1 MGIKIELLGQI
12 SYFASSHPSSLRIVP
27 DVNTLCS
34 QVQIDPLPGKKVEH
48 MGIKIELLG
57 QIELYFDR
65 GNFYD
70 FTSLVRELDVPG
82 EIKDRKT
89 FAFEFSNVEMQYESY
104 NGVNVRLR
112 YILKVTISRS
122 YAANI
127 VKEKDFWVRGHRTTI
142 RSAIF
147 QIPRKI
153 DDDLLYR
160 SYAAN
165 IVKDFW
171 VREHRTTI
179 RSAFRGMHL
188 LERRLNRANIVE
200 AKDFWVGK
208 DQAASGLERIRND
221 DPYSLSVRDLMR
233 ERSEKGV
240 VGDDHSRFRDAL
252 ESFLFQVSEP
262 LLFRG

>member
-1 MGIKIELLGQI
+1 M
-12 SYFASSHPSSLRIVP
+12 
-27 DVNTLCS
+27 NTLCL

-127 VKEKDFWVRGHRTTI
+127 VKEKDFWVR
-142 RSAIF
+142 
-147 QIPRKI
+147 
-153 DDDLLYR
+153 LLGTPNHKWI
-160 SYAAN
+160 SN
-165 IVKDFW
+165 
-171 VREHRTTI
+171 T
-179 RSAFRGMHL
+179 
-188 LERRLNRANIVE
+188 
-200 AKDFWVGK
+200 
-208 DQAASGLERIRND
+208 SGL
-221 DPYSLSVRDLMR
+221 
-233 ERSEKGV
+233 
-240 VGDDHSRFRDAL
+240 
-252 ESFLFQVSEP
+252 
-262 LLFRG
+262 